1 MMTYANGADQEAKP
15 QRIIASEI
23 TIVDRSGR
31 PRIRLAVDD
40 DGTAAVKFYDSA
52 DHLRVALF
60 LKQPENEDEDSLF
73 MSEDGELGLLM
84 VDRRSG
90 GIRLTIAEDGIL
102 GKRARLEISESLLD
116 KRRTHRFPPRP
127 AVMND

>member
-1 MMTYANGADQEAKP
+1 MTQPNGADQEAKP
-15 QRIIASEI
+15 QRIIANEI
-23 TIVDRSGR
+23 TIVDRHGK
-31 PRIRLAVDD
+31 PRMRLGVDD
-40 DGTAAVKFYDSA
+40 DGTAAVKFYDNT

-60 LKQPENEDEDSLF
+60 LKQPENDDEDSLF

>member
-1 MMTYANGADQEAKP
+1 MTQPNGADLEADP
-15 QRIIASEI
+15 QRITAREL
-23 TIVDRSGR
+23 TIVDRHGR
-31 PRIRLAVDD
+31 PRMRLGVDD
-40 DGTAAVKFYDSA
+40 DGTAAVKFYDNT

-60 LKQPENEDEDSLF
+60 LKQPEDDDEDSLF
-73 MSEDGELGLLM
+73 MSDDGELGLLM

-127 AVMND
+127 AITND

>member
-1 MMTYANGADQEAKP
+1 MTQPNGADQEAKP
-15 QRIIASEI
+15 QRIIANEI
-23 TIVDRSGR
+23 TIVDRHGK
-31 PRIRLAVDD
+31 PRMRLGVDD
-40 DGTAAVKFYDSA
+40 DGTAAVKFYDNT

-60 LKQPENEDEDSLF
+60 LKQPENDDEDSLF
-73 MSEDGELGLLM
+73 VSEDGELGLLM

>member
-1 MMTYANGADQEAKP
+1 MTQPNGADQEAKP
-15 QRIIASEI
+15 QRIIANEI
-23 TIVDRSGR
+23 TIVDRHGR
-31 PRIRLAVDD
+31 PRMRLGVDD
-40 DGTAAVKFYDSA
+40 DGTAAVKFYDNT

-60 LKQPENEDEDSLF
+60 LKQPENDDEDSLF
-73 MSEDGELGLLM
+73 LSEDGELGLLM

>member
-1 MMTYANGADQEAKP
+1 MTQPNGADQEAKP
-15 QRIIASEI
+15 QRIIANEI
-23 TIVDRSGR
+23 TIVDRHGR
-31 PRIRLAVDD
+31 PRMRLGVDD
-40 DGTAAVKFYDSA
+40 DGTAAVKFYDNT

-60 LKQPENEDEDSLF
+60 LKQPENDDEDSLF

>member
-1 MMTYANGADQEAKP
+1 MIHTNSADQEAEP
-15 QRIIASEI
+15 QRITAREI
-23 TIVDRSGR
+23 TIVDRHGK
-31 PRIRLAVDD
+31 PRMRLGVDD
-40 DGTAAVKFYDSA
+40 DGTAAVNFYDNT

-60 LKQPENEDEDSLF
+60 LKQPEDDDEDSLF
-73 MSEDGELGLLM
+73 MSDDGELGLLM

-90 GIRLTIAEDGIL
+90 GIRLTIAQDGIL

-127 AVMND
+127 AVVND

>member
-1 MMTYANGADQEAKP
+1 MTQPNGADQEAKP
-15 QRIIASEI
+15 QRIIANEI
-23 TIVDRSGR
+23 TIVDRHGK
-31 PRIRLAVDD
+31 PRMRLGVDD
-40 DGTAAVKFYDSA
+40 DGTAAVKFYDNT

-60 LKQPENEDEDSLF
+60 LRQPENDDEDSLF

>member
-1 MMTYANGADQEAKP
+1 MTHANGADQQANP
-15 QRIIASEI
+15 QRITAREL
-23 TIVDRSGR
+23 TIVDRNGK
-31 PRIRLAVDD
+31 PRMRLAVDD
-40 DGTAAVKFYDSA
+40 DGTAAVKFYDNNNQ
-52 DHLRVALF
+52 LRVALF
-60 LKQPENEDEDSLF
+60 LKQPQDDDEDSLF

-116 KRRTHRFPPRP
+116 QRRTHRFPPRP

>member
-1 MMTYANGADQEAKP
+1 MTQPNGADQEAKP
-15 QRIIASEI
+15 QRIIANEI
-23 TIVDRSGR
+23 TIVDRHGR
-31 PRIRLAVDD
+31 PRMRLGVDD
-40 DGTAAVKFYDSA
+40 DGTAAVKFYDNT

-60 LKQPENEDEDSLF
+60 LKQPENDDEDSLF
-73 MSEDGELGLLM
+73 VSEDGELGLLM

>member
-1 MMTYANGADQEAKP
+1 MTHANGADQEADP
-15 QRIIASEI
+15 QRITAREL
-23 TIVDRSGR
+23 TIVDRHGR
-31 PRIRLAVDD
+31 PRMRLAVDD
-40 DGTAAVKFYDSA
+40 DGTAAVKLYDNN

-60 LKQPENEDEDSLF
+60 LKQPEDDDEDSLF

>member
-1 MMTYANGADQEAKP
+1 MTQPKGADQEAKP

-23 TIVDRSGR
+23 TIVDRHGK
-31 PRIRLAVDD
+31 PRMRLGVDD
-40 DGTAAVKFYDSA
+40 DGTAAVKFYDNT

-60 LKQPENEDEDSLF
+60 LKQPEDDDEDSLF
-73 MSEDGELGLLM
+73 MSDDGELGLLM
-84 VDRRSG
+84 VDRRAG

-127 AVMND
+127 AVTND

>member
-1 MMTYANGADQEAKP
+1 MTQPNGADQEAKP
-15 QRIIASEI
+15 QRIIANEI
-23 TIVDRSGR
+23 TIVDRHGR
-31 PRIRLAVDD
+31 PRMRLGVDD
-40 DGTAAVKFYDSA
+40 DGTAAVKFYDNT

-60 LKQPENEDEDSLF
+60 LRQPENDDEDSLF